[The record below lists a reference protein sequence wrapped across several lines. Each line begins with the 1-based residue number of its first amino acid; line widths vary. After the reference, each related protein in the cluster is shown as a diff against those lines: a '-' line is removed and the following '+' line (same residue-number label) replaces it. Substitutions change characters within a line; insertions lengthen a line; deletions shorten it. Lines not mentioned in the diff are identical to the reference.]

1 MCIFRFVS
9 MRGLPAQVLGLLLLG
24 GLLVQ
29 AADAQTS
36 PVASVEL
43 SPVPLNLVQG
53 RVAPNVVVTLDNSRS
68 MFRTY
73 SPESRPFDSG
83 DWNGP
88 WKCAGVIDPRIT
100 DPGDVR
106 SRTMN
111 SVYYNP
117 NVQYLPPT
125 DAVGTSFMVGL
136 YQGRAPGEGIAY
148 GRPRNRLLGVGS
160 IYRYNFMGTDSGG
173 RAPDGTSQ
181 SRIAVTELE
190 GLRRVESVTI
200 PYQVLVRE
208 PKTTYER
215 IDKEVWLVGAHDRD
229 GRLVCAQPAYAGNAN
244 QLPNRG
250 GWGKRRCSCR
260 PWSMGWDGDEDW
272 FDSDNPRASPKWRG
286 SWQGGEFVKTRD
298 EFMLACAS
306 GSAAGVGEGGF
317 FYRYRQIVKVSI
329 PHTEYVERYETRYRY
344 ESKVDDQ
351 RWLCGADASS
361 PLGDSGG
368 PYYYRY
374 KQYAPSITVDN
385 QGKPDRT
392 GLLRLYDRSHW
403 EAVRVDDIANF
414 ANWYAYYRT
423 PTLMMRTVLS
433 RAFARPGAKA
443 TGGGYGSDAVRV
455 AWQEFGSGDPFRLQ
469 DDTIIGPLMDAN
481 APACKA
487 ASVDPAATGLQ
498 KGKVRA
504 TPNCYRS
511 AFFNWLFE
519 DSRFADT
526 KLDDV
531 NARADKFFQ
540 HGSGNTGKT
549 GDLHDPYWEPPVKSG
564 EDGKRL
570 TCRQNLHLVAT
581 DKNQAD
587 SDRGNRKMYFNPG
600 NPQNLVD
607 RIGAALVDIAEGAA
621 PRGNGRANDATSN
634 ISAVNTSLLTAGAL
648 GFRTGYTP
656 SDWSGTFQAVALA
669 ANGTASKVAWDAG
682 AILDHAG
689 KTNPATRNILSASR
703 NTDGSFKAGIA
714 FKTFS
719 NLDSAGQ
726 ELLAGTPA
734 STDTRR
740 DTGEARLDYLRGGR
754 SKEATTFRKRNHL
767 LGAIVGSQAV
777 YVGHPSS
784 GYRESWPVNSP
795 ERKAMAGDPADCARR
810 TPSTCRSYEAFVK
823 NHLKRKPAVYVGA
836 NDGMLH
842 AFDASMTKDG
852 SGNATPT
859 ASAGQE
865 LFAYVP
871 RSVYANLGNLT
882 LKDGFKFMPTVDGVP
897 VTRDVYFSQS
907 TTTPVATSPGWR
919 TILVGGLR
927 LGGRGVYALDITDPA
942 SMDAGKVLWEFSA
955 DTPRQNGWSDG
966 RAVNPG
972 GDPANLGY
980 TYGQPN
986 IGRLN
991 NGSWVVLVPGGYFP
1005 DCGKAP
1011 FAGCTTPAQVAN
1023 TFSSL
1028 FVLDAQTG
1036 KLIREV
1042 KTSDARSGT
1051 NSHGLATP
1059 VLGDYNDD
1067 QVDDVAF
1074 AGDLDGNLW
1083 RYDFSSSDPAA
1094 WKVTLAFKPVTA
1106 GTQPI
1111 TGMPRLYPDP
1121 ATSKLIVV
1129 FGTGKYLGPQDGSDV
1144 TTQSVYGIRDIG
1156 STVTRSQLVA
1166 QTLREATAD
1175 DGKITARGL
1184 TDHAVPS
1191 NKHGWYFDLG
1201 PSASSI
1207 GERVIV
1213 TPTALFD
1220 SGRVVIQTLIPG
1232 SDPCSGGVGG
1242 ALMVVNAA
1250 TGGSG
1255 GGLSSLSVSAW
1266 TGSGTAA
1273 VGGRVDNP
1281 RTASGTMPVVSAV
1294 GGGSLLVP
1302 GLKLSGS
1309 DSVLSI
1315 DDAIWRRRSWR
1326 RITP

>member
-1 MCIFRFVS
+1 MP
-9 MRGLPAQVLGLLLLG
+9 GLPAQVLGLLLLG
-24 GLLVQ
+24 GLLAP

-36 PVASVEL
+36 PGASVEL
-43 SPVPLNLVQG
+43 SPTPPNLAQG
-53 RVAPNVVVTLDNSRS
+53 RVAPNLVVTLDNSRS

-73 SPESRPFDSG
+73 SPESRPFDAGS
-83 DWNGP
+83 WNGP
-88 WKCAGVIDPRIT
+88 WKCAGVVDPRIT

-106 SRTMN
+106 SRAMN

-117 NVQYLPPT
+117 NVRYLPPIMA
-125 DAVGTSFMVGL
+125 DGSSL
-136 YQGRAPGEGIAY
+136 YPYPSSRSSVEAEGIARW
-148 GRPRNRLLGVGS
+148 RPRNPLANG
-160 IYRYNFMGTDSGG
+160 IAPYRENLMSTDSRG
-173 RAPDGTSQ
+173 ALPDGGFQ
-181 SRIAVTELE
+181 YRIAAAKLSGKREAETVVT
-190 GLRRVESVTI
+190 

-208 PKTTYER
+208 PKTTTTTTPVT
-215 IDKEVWLVGAHDRD
+215 VWQEGS
-229 GRLVCAQPAYAGNAN
+229 VCPKSSNAGTNK
-244 QLPNRG
+244 G
-250 GWGKRRCSCR
+250 GWAVSGCSCSAGGYR
-260 PWSMGWDGDEDW
+260 GLDW
-272 FDSDNPRASPKWRG
+272 INSDDHKSRFTFAFECRQAFYFAKIQKFRWR
-286 SWQGGEFVKTRD
+286 EIIYKTT
-298 EFMLACAS
+298 E
-306 GSAAGVGEGGF
+306 
-317 FYRYRQIVKVSI
+317 
-329 PHTEYVERYETRYRY
+329 HTEYVERYETRYQY
-344 ESKVDDQ
+344 ESRVDDQ

-361 PLGDSGG
+361 PLNDSGG

-374 KQYAPSITVDN
+374 KQYAPRITVDSH
-385 QGKPDRT
+385 GKPDRL
-392 GLLRLYDRSHW
+392 GLLRLYDRSNW

-423 PTLMMRTVLS
+423 PTLMMRTALS
-433 RAFARPGAKA
+433 RAFARPGAKT

-469 DDTIIGPLMDAN
+469 DDTIIGSLMDAN
-481 APACKA
+481 APTCKA

-504 TPNCYRS
+504 APNCYRS

-531 NARADKFFQ
+531 NARVDKFFQ
-540 HGSGNTGKT
+540 RGSGNTGKT

-570 TCRQNLHLVAT
+570 TCRQNFHMVAT
-581 DKNQAD
+581 DKLA
-587 SDRGNRKMYFNPG
+587 SSPTGGSGNVRTEYFGPG
-600 NPQNLVD
+600 HPDNLID
-607 RIGAALVDIAEGAA
+607 QIGKALTDISGGTTPAAGGV
-621 PRGNGRANDATSN
+621 ANV
-634 ISAVNTSLLTAGAL
+634 SAVNAAVLAPGAL
-648 GFRTGYTP
+648 GFSTGYNPT
-656 SDWSGTFQAVALA
+656 DWSGTFQAGSLTMS
-669 ANGTASKVAWDAG
+669 GITSKVAWDAG

-714 FKTFS
+714 FKAFS

-734 STDTRR
+734 STDVRR

-784 GYRESWPVNSP
+784 GYRESWPANSP

-823 NHLKRKPAVYVGA
+823 NYLKRKPAVYVGA

-852 SGNATPT
+852 SGNAPPA

-942 SMDAGKVLWEFSA
+942 SMDTGKVLWEFSA

-1111 TGMPRLYPDP
+1111 TGMPRLFPDP

>member
-1 MCIFRFVS
+1 
-9 MRGLPAQVLGLLLLG
+9 MRVFPFISIRGKAAAVLGLLLLG
-24 GLLVQ
+24 GVPVPT
-29 AADAQTS
+29 ADAQ
-36 PVASVEL
+36 SVEL
-43 SPVPLNLVQG
+43 SPAPPNMVQG
-53 RVAPNVVVTLDNSRS
+53 RVAPNIVVTFDNSRP

-73 SPESRPFDSG
+73 SPQSRPFDFG

-100 DPGDVR
+100 DPADIR
-106 SRTMN
+106 SHSMN

-117 NVQYLPPT
+117 TVRYVSPLRSSIPLR
-125 DAVGTSFMVGL
+125 DADPKMV
-136 YQGRAPGEGIAY
+136 PDEGVAAN
-148 GRPRNRLLGVGS
+148 RPRQPLGMSASPVYYES
-160 IYRYNFMGTDSGG
+160 RMGTDSNGLN
-173 RAPDGTSQ
+173 PDGRWQIRNSSTNLLAQ
-181 SRIAVTELE
+181 RT
-190 GLRRVESVTI
+190 VEAI
-200 PYQVLVRE
+200 
-208 PKTTYER
+208 PKTIVTQVKDYKYDHYYLCPTFSNAGLTVFGEHILDNLTIAPWSNPR
-215 IDKEVWLVGAHDRD
+215 PGAADYKLAL
-229 GRLVCAQPAYAGNAN
+229 GCAC
-244 QLPNRG
+244 LS
-250 GWGKRRCSCR
+250 GWGNWTPASSYSRLEDFRRACKGTTQYR
-260 PWSMGWDGDEDW
+260 WVELVD
-272 FDSDNPRASPKWRG
+272 
-286 SWQGGEFVKTRD
+286 VKKTVY
-298 EFMLACAS
+298 E
-306 GSAAGVGEGGF
+306 E
-317 FYRYRQIVKVSI
+317 KVTD
-329 PHTEYVERYETRYRY
+329 H
-344 ESKVDDQ
+344 
-351 RWLCGADASS
+351 RWTCGADASS
-361 PLGDSGG
+361 PLPGDAGG

-374 KQYAPSITVDN
+374 KQWSPRIEVDA
-385 QGKPDRT
+385 QGKPTRT
-392 GLLRLYDRSHW
+392 GLARLYDRSNW
-403 EAVRVDDIANF
+403 EAVRVDDTANF

-423 PTLMMRTVLS
+423 PSLMMRSVVSHAFGRLG
-433 RAFARPGAKA
+433 RAVPG
-443 TGGGYGSDAVRV
+443 TGGGFGSQLRV
-455 AWQEFGSGDPFRLQ
+455 AWQNVGAGDTFRLQ
-469 DDTIIGPLMDAN
+469 GDAVIAPLIDFHDPFCDA
-481 APACKA
+481 AK
-487 ASVDPAATGLQ
+487 VDPVAEGLQ
-498 KGKVRA
+498 AGKRS
-504 TPNCYRS
+504 TPLNCYNT
-511 AFFNWLFE
+511 AFFNWLF
-519 DSRFADT
+519 DDT
-526 KLDDV
+526 KFTDTPS
-531 NARADKFFQ
+531 NEAIARARRFFERGN
-540 HGSGNTGKT
+540 GSGGAT
-549 GDLHDPYWEPPVKSG
+549 GDLHDPYWEPPAQPG
-564 EDGKRL
+564 GAGKRL
-570 TCRQNLHLVAT
+570 TCRQNFHMIVT
-581 DKNQAD
+581 DY
-587 SDRGNRKMYFNPG
+587 NRPYGGESLGAGANVRTAFFGPG
-600 NPQNLVD
+600 HPENL
-607 RIGAALVDIAEGAA
+607 IGQIKAALIDIQAGTSPVTVSGA
-621 PRGNGRANDATSN
+621 NL
-634 ISAVNTSLLTAGAL
+634 SAVNTSVLAPGAL
-648 GFRTGYTP
+648 GFSTGYDP
-656 SDWSGTFQAVALA
+656 KDWSGTFQAVSLS
-669 ANGTASKVAWDAG
+669 ANGKASNVAWDAG
-682 AILDHAG
+682 DMLDKSH
-689 KTNPATRNILSASR
+689 PAARNVLTGAR
-703 NTDGSFKAGIA
+703 DRDGRVKGVA
-714 FKTFS
+714 FKLAYQ
-719 NLDSAGQ
+719 LDA
-726 ELLAGTPA
+726 EARLLFADVARRAGT
-734 STDTRR
+734 TDQYF
-740 DTGEARLDYLRGGR
+740 LDYLRGDRG
-754 SKEATTFRKRNHL
+754 KEATAFRKRNHL
-767 LGAIVGSQAV
+767 LGAIVGAQAV
-777 YVGHPSS
+777 HVGYPSS
-784 GYRESWPVNSP
+784 GYRDSWPANSP
-795 ERKAMAGDPADCARR
+795 EQQALARDASDCARR
-810 TPSTCRSYEAFVK
+810 TPSTCSSYEAFVK
-823 NHLKRKPAVYVGA
+823 NRLNRKPAVYVGA

-852 SGNATPT
+852 SGNASPA

-1111 TGMPRLYPDP
+1111 TGMPRLFPDP

-1294 GGGSLLVP
+1294 GGGSLLVT

>member
-1 MCIFRFVS
+1 MCILRFVL
-9 MRGLPAQVLGLLLLG
+9 MRGLAAQMLGLFLMG
-24 GLLVQ
+24 GLLVPT
-29 AADAQTS
+29 ADAQ
-36 PVASVEL
+36 ASSGAAVEL
-43 SPVPLNLVQG
+43 SPTPPNLGQG
-53 RVAPNVVVTLDNSRS
+53 WAAPNIVVTFDNARS
-68 MFRTY
+68 IFNTY

-88 WKCAGVIDPRIT
+88 WRCAGVIDPRVT
-100 DPGDVR
+100 DPADIR
-106 SRTMN
+106 SHTMN

-117 NVQYLPPT
+117 NMRYLPPVKA
-125 DAVGTSFMVGL
+125 DGTSFREPPQARLVPL
-136 YQGRAPGEGIAY
+136 DGI
-148 GRPRNRLLGVGS
+148 S
-160 IYRYNFMGTDSGG
+160 IYRPRDPRNLD
-173 RAPDGTSQ
+173 A
-181 SRIAVTELE
+181 
-190 GLRRVESVTI
+190 
-200 PYQVLVRE
+200 E
-208 PKTTYER
+208 PKYHGNPPSAELGRPVHREGAVNLMGEKTVIR
-215 IDKEVWLVGAHDRD
+215 I
-229 GRLVCAQPAYAGNAN
+229 P
-244 QLPNRG
+244 
-250 GWGKRRCSCR
+250 
-260 PWSMGWDGDEDW
+260 
-272 FDSDNPRASPKWRG
+272 PKPIR
-286 SWQGGEFVKTRD
+286 T
-298 EFMLACAS
+298 
-306 GSAAGVGEGGF
+306 
-317 FYRYRQIVKVSI
+317 
-329 PHTEYVERYETRYRY
+329 ETRYDWQLCSRDGHGNLNATCACSGEKKKGDKY
-344 ESKVDDQ
+344 GWDFYRKDFPTDTAFADYCFSTLLARVYFWWDEIIYDEGHEETRDDRWTCGVDK
-351 RWLCGADASS
+351 SS
-361 PLGDSGG
+361 PLDSRGG

-374 KQYAPSITVDN
+374 KRSAPAIEVDAK
-385 QGKPDRT
+385 GGPTGT
-392 GLLRLYDRSHW
+392 GLRHLYDRNNW
-403 EAVRVDDIANF
+403 EEVRVGDAQNF
-414 ANWYAYYRT
+414 VNWYAYYRT
-423 PTLMMRTVLS
+423 PDMTMRTTMMR
-433 RAFARPGAKA
+433 AFGRL
-443 TGGGYGSDAVRV
+443 GGRMTEAGYGNAFRV
-455 AWQEFGSGDPFRLQ
+455 AWQNIDIANQDPFVLQ
-469 DDTIIGPLMDAN
+469 DDAIISALIDVNSPVCN
-481 APACKA
+481 ASQVNGEAIG
-487 ASVDPAATGLQ
+487 VQ
-498 KGKVRA
+498 KGKVR
-504 TPNCYRS
+504 TPPNCYRT
-511 AFFNWLFE
+511 AFFNWL
-519 DSRFADT
+519 SSDT
-526 KLDDV
+526 HGAGVSVRLSDAI
-531 NARADKFFQ
+531 ARAHKFFLR
-540 HGSGNTGKT
+540 GNGNTGAT
-549 GDLHDPYWEPPVKSG
+549 GDLHDPYWEPPVTPG
-564 EDGKRL
+564 GDGLRL
-570 TCRQNLHLVAT
+570 TCRQNFHMVVT
-581 DKNQAD
+581 DKSATAD
-587 SDRGNRKMYFNPG
+587 GASSGNVRTAYFNPG
-600 NPQNLVD
+600 NPQNLIDQISKALTDISADTAPAAV
-607 RIGAALVDIAEGAA
+607 GAVK
-621 PRGNGRANDATSN
+621 
-634 ISAVNTSLLTAGAL
+634 ISAVNTSVLTPGAL
-648 GFRTGYTP
+648 GFNTGYNPT
-656 SDWSGTFQAVALA
+656 DWSGTFQAVAL
-669 ANGTASKVAWDAG
+669 TASGAVSKVAWDAG
-682 AILDHAG
+682 AILDDAG
-689 KTNPATRNILSASR
+689 KTSPSARNILSSSR
-703 NTDGSFKAGIA
+703 DSDGSFKGGVA

-719 NLDSAGQ
+719 DLDSAGQ
-726 ELLAGTPA
+726 KLLSGMPVSINAT
-734 STDTRR
+734 S
-740 DTGEARLDYLRGGR
+740 DTGQTRLDYLRGDR
-754 SKEATTFRKRNHL
+754 SKETATFRKRSHL

-777 YVGHPSS
+777 YVGYPSS
-784 GYRESWPVNSP
+784 GYRDSWPTGSP
-795 ERKAMAGDPADCARR
+795 EQKAMAGDAADCARR

-823 NHLKRKPAVYVGA
+823 NNLKRKPAVYVGA

-842 AFDASMTKDG
+842 AFDASMGAD
-852 SGNATPT
+852 ATPA
-859 ASAGQE
+859 ASAGKE

-871 RSVYANLGNLT
+871 RAVYAKLGYLT
-882 LKDGFKFMPTVDGVP
+882 LKNGFKFMPTVDGVP
-897 VTRDVYFSQS
+897 VTRDVYFSQG
-907 TTTPVATSPGWR
+907 TTKPVATSPGWR

-927 LGGRGVYALDITDPA
+927 LGGRGVYALDITDPGSMGA
-942 SMDAGKVLWEFSA
+942 SKVLWEFSA
-955 DTPRQNGWSDG
+955 DTPKQAGWSDG

-991 NGSWVVLVPGGYFP
+991 NGKWVVLVPGGYFP
-1005 DCGKAP
+1005 DCGKAS
-1011 FAGCTTPAQVAN
+1011 FTGCTTPAAASN

-1036 KLIREV
+1036 KLIREL
-1042 KTSDARSGT
+1042 KTSDASTGAT
-1051 NSHGLATP
+1051 SHGLATP

-1111 TGMPRLYPDP
+1111 TGMPRLFPDP
-1121 ATSKLIVV
+1121 ATSKLIAV

-1294 GGGSLLVP
+1294 GGGSLLVT